1 MCIKCFEI
9 HKTYK
14 KECLGLK
21 FTCFNERK
29 NIVFFFTFGYAVH
42 KLQVVFIINYGVF
55 RCLLQ

>member
-9 HKTYK
+9 HRTYK

-21 FTCFNERK
+21 FTCFNERN
-29 NIVFFFTFGYAVH
+29 NIVYFGNAVH